1 MKHIKSIAFAGCS
14 ALLLCQCASVD
25 DVRRLNYQ
33 LRTMN
38 QKVKQVESNTTNQ
51 VLKRTAESSNQLDTV
66 AEETRELRTITE
78 ENLEAIN
85 QMREQDA
92 QKIVEL
98 EEALQQLRREN
109 QQIRSESEELR
120 SQSNQLR
127 AASSQIRSESDQ
139 VRRNNEHLIKSL
151 EAKINKLSKNIQR
164 LSQARVYAAEK
175 KARQATERAE
185 QAKRRAL
192 QAARGQDNTTLL
204 PSNRKVRKSYGT
216 VVDAVPQQQ
225 TQVRI
230 NKPIVN
236 TSSRP
241 RITPESQKRAVNAV
255 VQQPRQQRA
264 QVQPIQ
270 PVEQQVQAASV
281 QQQVPVV
288 EHHSQSQS
296 SAPVMEGGLLA
307 QGIAQFK
314 AKDYKVAYK
323 TFEQVLAG
331 RPGGDQAAKTLYF
344 MGECLFN
351 MGEYDLA
358 ILDYQKVISNYS
370 RNPHSAAALLRQGM
384 SFEKLTDHETA
395 KIIYNKLAADYPKSR
410 EAGVARQ
417 RVDGL

>member
-66 AEETRELRTITE
+66 AEQTRELRAITE

-98 EEALQQLRREN
+98 EEALHQLRQEN
-109 QQIRSESEELR
+109 QQIRSESKE
-120 SQSNQLR
+120 
-127 AASSQIRSESDQ
+127 IRSESNEIRSESNQ
-139 VRRNNEHLIKSL
+139 VRLNNEQLIQSL
-151 EAKINKLSKNIQR
+151 EGKINKLSGNIKR

-175 KARQATERAE
+175 KARLATERAE
-185 QAKRRAL
+185 QAKRRAV
-192 QAARGQDNTTLL
+192 QAARSRDNTTLL

-216 VVDAVPQQQ
+216 VVDAVPRQQ

-230 NKPIVN
+230 NQPVVN

-241 RITPESQKRAVNAV
+241 RITPERQKRAVNTTV
-255 VQQPRQQRA
+255 VQQPRQR
-264 QVQPIQ
+264 V
-270 PVEQQVQAASV
+270 QQVQRVQQAQQKVQTVAPV
-281 QQQVPVV
+281 QQQAAVV
-288 EHHSQSQS
+288 EYHPQGSR
-296 SAPVMEGGLLA
+296 SAPVMENGLLA
-307 QGIAQFK
+307 QGISQFK
-314 AKDYKVAYK
+314 GKGYKAAYK
-323 TFEQVLAG
+323 TFEQFLAG
-331 RPGGDQAAKTLYF
+331 RPGDDQAAKTLYF

-351 MGEYDLA
+351 LGEYDLA

-370 RNPHSAAALLRQGM
+370 RNLHSAAALLRQGM

-395 KIIYNKLAADYPKSR
+395 KIIYTKLAADYPKSR

-417 RVDGL
+417 RVEGL